1 MWYLSIIVS
10 IIIAIGLIIYLNVL
24 FSKLNNEWK
33 VFGGAGVVVN
43 PFNILYP
50 HLSIGNRFSNITS
63 NIVLKTIVF
72 IIISLI
78 IHFTDSLTVTYI
90 YILFVLLA
98 WWVFNKRRKD
108 LNYLSEEN
116 KKMFK
121 HYVFNSYI
129 TIPIF
134 QTILFLLCYITYLN
148 NK

>member
-43 PFNILYP
+43 PFNTLYP

-72 IIISLI
+72 IVISLI

-90 YILFVLLA
+90 YILFVFLT

-121 HYVFNSYI
+121 RYVFNSYI